1 MSDEKYEVSGGKS
14 RRSYLFLLIAVIL
27 SVVVVVAVVLAV
39 GLGVGLTRSQE
50 NSDLPSDPD
59 ERAEALLT
67 EYPVIDGS
75 VQYNLLLLV
84 FAGGGRGAHFPISL
98 HPLQ

>member
-14 RRSYLFLLIAVIL
+14 CRSYLFLLIAVIL
-27 SVVVVVAVVLAV
+27 GVVVVVAVVLAV

-50 NSDLPSDPD
+50 NSDLPSDLPSDPD

-75 VQYNLLLLV
+75 VQYNLLL
-84 FAGGGRGAHFPISL
+84 
-98 HPLQ
+98 

>member
-27 SVVVVVAVVLAV
+27 GVVVVVAVVLAV

-75 VQYNLLLLV
+75 VQYNFV
-84 FAGGGRGAHFPISL
+84 FAGGGRGAHFSISL